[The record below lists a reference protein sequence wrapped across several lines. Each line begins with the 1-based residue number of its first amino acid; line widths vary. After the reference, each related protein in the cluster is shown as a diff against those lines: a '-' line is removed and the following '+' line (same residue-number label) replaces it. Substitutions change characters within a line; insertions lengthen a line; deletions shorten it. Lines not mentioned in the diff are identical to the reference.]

1 MKAEDVRILEKRFSL
16 AIFDMDGVLVDSER
30 AFKHAC
36 QDALRQWG
44 VEAEREEFTPYTGMG
59 DILYI
64 GGVSEAHGV
73 PYTLEMTDVS
83 YKLYAEYAKEEL
95 CVLPWSRR
103 IIEKLSES
111 GYEIA
116 VASSAGLFKV
126 ETNLACVGVD
136 TALFKTIVTGSD
148 VEKKKPAPDIFLT
161 AAAKCGRAPSE
172 CLVFEDAISGVKAA
186 KAAGMFAVAVTT
198 SFTAEEL
205 YGAGA
210 DFVCDDLMVAFDKF
224 FS

>member
-1 MKAEDVRILEKRFSL
+1 MNKRFRL
-16 AIFDMDGVLVDSER
+16 AIFDMDGVLVDSEK

-36 QDALRQWG
+36 QDALLKWG
-44 VEAEREEFTPYTGMG
+44 VKAEREEFVPYTGMG

-73 PYTLEMTDVS
+73 PYSLEMTDVS
-83 YKLYAEYAKEEL
+83 YKLYAEYAKDEL

-103 IIEKLSES
+103 ILEALKDS
-111 GYEIA
+111 GYDIA

-126 ETNLACVGVD
+126 ETNLNCVGVN
-136 TALFKTIVTGSD
+136 TSIFKAVVTGSD
-148 VEKKKPAPDIFLT
+148 VEKKKPAPDIFLK
-161 AAAKCGRAPSE
+161 AAEMCGTDPSD

-205 YGAGA
+205 YDAGA
-210 DFVCDDLMVAFDKF
+210 DFVCDDLMEAFEKF
-224 FS
+224 FV